1 MHITLFDP
9 QTQQAQLISPEQ
21 IKTSE
26 GMIWLDV
33 LVTDTHWQCFV
44 EQAFGLVLEEQ
55 HALDATNPNHPPFHD
70 DTERYEM
77 LIFRALNGANTE
89 LNSFKV
95 DSAPIVFF
103 VYGNL
108 LLSIHNT
115 NKTNFDELRNRW
127 LRGSRVRAPLSPDG
141 VLSLLLAWL
150 TDQYLSLRVSFVEQ
164 LEHWQTQM
172 LKSTSRFQDWAN
184 LLKASSHLR
193 QYRLGLIEPQET
205 ALDEWRDERIEMDIR
220 ILTRLTDVR
229 EHFNRVDRDA
239 EICQNDLENLVQIYF
254 SATNQR
260 MNDIMRVLTIAS
272 VIFLPLNLLAG
283 IYGMNFEHMPGLSA
297 TYGFTLVIVAMLAIV
312 LFILGIF
319 RWKKWL

>member
-1 MHITLFDP
+1 MYITLFDA
-9 QTQQAQLISPEQ
+9 QTQQAQLIRPEQ
-21 IKTSE
+21 IKTSQ

-33 LVTDTHWQCFV
+33 LATDTDWQNFV
-44 EQAFGLVLEEQ
+44 EQEFGLILEEQ
-55 HALDATNPNHPPFHD
+55 HAQDAANPNHPPFHD

-77 LIFRALNGANTE
+77 LIFRALNCANTQ
-89 LNSFKV
+89 LSSFEV

-103 VYGNL
+103 VYGKL

-115 NKTNFDELRNRW
+115 NKTNFDEIRSRW

-141 VLSLLLAWL
+141 VLCLLLSWL
-150 TDQYLSLRVSFVEQ
+150 TDQYLSLRISFVEQ
-164 LEHWQTQM
+164 LEDWQTQM
-172 LKSTSRFQDWAN
+172 LKSTARFQNWAS
-184 LLKASSHLR
+184 LLKAGSLLR
-193 QYRLGLIEPQET
+193 QYRLGLIEPQQT
-205 ALDEWRDERIEMDIR
+205 ALDEWRDERMEMDAR
-220 ILTRLTDVR
+220 ILTRLTDVQ

-254 SATNQR
+254 SASNQR

-272 VIFLPLNLLAG
+272 VIFLPLNLLSG
-283 IYGMNFEHMPGLSA
+283 IYGMNFEHMPGL
-297 TYGFTLVIVAMLAIV
+297 TTHYGFILVILAMFGIV